1 MLRVL
6 MDDARGAFKYYS
18 LSNTRSDYVFTKFYV
33 HRTENGDEPVL
44 CYDFVQKEWSEHE
57 RDSFIRFLALE
68 SSQGHLEEIC
78 ELHALFFLDQDEAFN
93 GEGDDAAVTSF
104 LSMWSEKKNHY
115 LQMWFDTPCIWPA
128 KYVKTTFYL
137 NGKKYTITPDS
148 IGLEEFGWEAGFM
161 ESIQGDIE
169 ADLKKIG
176 AVDIQHRGELD

>member
-6 MDDARGAFKYYS
+6 MDDVRGAFKYYS
-18 LSNTRSDYVFTKFYV
+18 LSSARPDCVFTKFYV
-33 HRTENGDEPVL
+33 QRTENGDEPVL
-44 CYDFVQKEWSEHE
+44 CYDFVQKEWSELE
-57 RDSFIRFLALE
+57 RDRFFRLLALE

-93 GEGDDAAVTSF
+93 GEGDDAAVASF
-104 LSMWSEKKNHY
+104 LSMWSEKKKQY
-115 LQMWFDTPCIWPA
+115 LQMRSDTTCIWPA
-128 KYVKTTFYL
+128 KDVMTTFYL
-137 NGKKYTITPDS
+137 NGKKYTITPNS

-176 AVDIQHRGELD
+176 AADIMHRGELD